1 MLDVNVGNA
10 DWLSIILRYLV
21 TSDAFSNIA
30 DSYRMSDA
38 SVGRIVK
45 ETSNV
50 LWKRLSEG
58 RFVKQPDNTVERRNI
73 AKQYEKCWNFPNSP
87 GAISGKHVTIQCS
100 ARGGSMYVNN
110 RKIHSI
116 VLLTAVNVWCRF
128 SVVDIGNYGRLSDI
142 SMYANSNLRRA
153 TNQNF

>member
-58 RFVKQPDNTVERRNI
+58 RFVKQPDNTV
-73 AKQYEKCWNFPNSP
+73 
-87 GAISGKHVTIQCS
+87 
-100 ARGGSMYVNN
+100 
-110 RKIHSI
+110 
-116 VLLTAVNVWCRF
+116 
-128 SVVDIGNYGRLSDI
+128 
-142 SMYANSNLRRA
+142 
-153 TNQNF
+153 